1 MPCQNAP
8 PDNIA
13 LLVKFQ
19 YLNFPYFFRTNLSKV
34 PGRIRQSNCLR
45 LAGKHGHGHADTD
58 TRTRTRGHGQRG
70 HGQRGHGQRGHGK
83 RGQRGHGQRGHGKLG
98 QRGNG
103 QRGHYIIHTKPVCV

>member
-45 LAGKHGHGHADTD
+45 LAGKHGHADTD
-58 TRTRTRGHGQRG
+58 NADTDNADMENTDNADMENSDNADTD
-70 HGQRGHGQRGHGK
+70 
-83 RGQRGHGQRGHGKLG
+83 
-98 QRGNG
+98 NADT
-103 QRGHYIIHTKPVCV
+103 I

>member
-45 LAGKHGHGHADTD
+45 LAGKHGRGHADTD
-58 TRTRTRGHGQRG
+58 TDNADTDNADMENADTD
-70 HGQRGHGQRGHGK
+70 
-83 RGQRGHGQRGHGKLG
+83 
-98 QRGNG
+98 NADMENSDNADTDNADTDNADT
-103 QRGHYIIHTKPVCV
+103 I

>member
-45 LAGKHGHGHADTD
+45 LAGKHG
-58 TRTRTRGHGQRG
+58 QRG

-83 RGQRGHGQRGHGKLG
+83 RGHGQRGHGKLG
-98 QRGNG
+98 QRGHG

>member
-45 LAGKHGHGHADTD
+45 LAGKHGHGH
-58 TRTRTRGHGQRG
+58 GHGQRG

-98 QRGNG
+98 QRGHG
-103 QRGHYIIHTKPVCV
+103 QRGHYIIHIKPVCV